1 MASLGLLV
9 LCAALL
15 HITQYTLAVRGGV
28 GRQNLLAYDDDRN
41 VMMSRPAYYRSD
53 GWNGPSLEQA
63 LQRLVERGQRREQ
76 EEEELRTASM
86 ATLLRLLAKAEAAGL
101 VGPDDVQLEEEDLQG
116 RGQGRGLSMG
126 RPPAPWWSLMTP
138 QLLQALLDRVEPQV
152 GGAQMAKARLERFR
166 SDDYDDIDDDDVR
179 RLLARIL
186 PIISPD
192 YAPSNW
198 RARRDVSVTEPVGTI
213 HRRSRRSLGDDALPP
228 SGNEPLL
235 RVKRLGEE
243 EQEGQQVHTVA
254 NANVRQHGT
263 RRRRAALNHALLHQI
278 VNYMRK

>member
-1 MASLGLLV
+1 MASLGLVV
-9 LCAALL
+9 LGAALL
-15 HITQYTLAVRGGV
+15 HIAQYAFAVRGGV

-41 VMMSRPAYYRSD
+41 EMMSRPAYYRSD

-63 LQRLVERGQRREQ
+63 LQRLVEKGQRREQ
-76 EEEELRTASM
+76 EEEELRTAS
-86 ATLLRLLAKAEAAGL
+86 TLLRLLAKAEAVGL
-101 VGPDDVQLEEEDLQG
+101 VGPDDVQLEEEDFQ
-116 RGQGRGLSMG
+116 GQGRGLSMG
-126 RPPAPWWSLMTP
+126 RPPAPWWTLMTP
-138 QLLQALLDRVEPQV
+138 ELLQALQDRVEPQV
-152 GGAQMAKARLERFR
+152 GGAQLAKARLERFR
-166 SDDYDDIDDDDVR
+166 DDDYDDIHDDDVR

-192 YAPSNW
+192 YAPSNR
-198 RARRDVSVTEPVGTI
+198 RARRDLSVTEPAGTT

-243 EQEGQQVHTVA
+243 EQEKQQLHTGA

-263 RRRRAALNHALLHQI
+263 RRRRAALNHALLQQI